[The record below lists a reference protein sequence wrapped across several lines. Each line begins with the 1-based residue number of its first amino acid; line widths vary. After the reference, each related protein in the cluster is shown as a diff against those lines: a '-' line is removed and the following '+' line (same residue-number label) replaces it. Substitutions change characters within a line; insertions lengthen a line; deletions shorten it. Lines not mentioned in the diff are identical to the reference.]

1 MCREWFKKIQW
12 KKVCLAAFLYLLI
25 AFVIRQIEAFST
37 MKYYLMPEYWG
48 VWSKVMMPNEGPPPA
63 IFHVLS
69 AIFTFLTGLVF
80 AYFYSV
86 TQKLLGKSYW
96 AKVWSFTVAFAVL
109 SLVFSYLPMYL
120 LINLPLVLLAVW
132 FLTGVLTVF
141 LGTLVFAKLIK

>member
-1 MCREWFKKIQW
+1 
-12 KKVCLAAFLYLLI
+12 
-25 AFVIRQIEAFST
+25 
-37 MKYYLMPEYWG
+37 
-48 VWSKVMMPNEGPPPA
+48 
-63 IFHVLS
+63 
-69 AIFTFLTGLVF
+69 
-80 AYFYSV
+80 V